1 MKIQILGPE
10 ARNKNIIE
18 VLSTKHELFF
28 TENDVSSNDLKNKGV
43 EFVLSNGYAPIL
55 KSPIIEALLKW
66 DYVARQEQHWDP
78 NLVQAI

>member
-28 TENDVSSNDLKNKGV
+28 TENNITLNDLKNKGV

-66 DYVARQEQHWDP
+66 NYVARQVQHRDS
-78 NLVQAI
+78 NSVQAI